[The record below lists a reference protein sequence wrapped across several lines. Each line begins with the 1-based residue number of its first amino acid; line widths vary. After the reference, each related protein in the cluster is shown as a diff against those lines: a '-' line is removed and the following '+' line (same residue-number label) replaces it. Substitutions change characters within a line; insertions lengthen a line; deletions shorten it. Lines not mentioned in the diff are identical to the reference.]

1 MISLKED
8 DNDEINYDSLF
19 DKSQSSIIKNT
30 KNLFG
35 ELPKKKLIFEIN
47 HTKKFFVFTKEKINS
62 KLSETEKEEKESFL
76 KTKRSKKRRN
86 RRENRDNMRKKIK
99 RGFFNNAL
107 NKKLNNKLKSIG
119 SKKYFEKFPQL
130 FICDIDRKRN
140 KKILNIT
147 LREIF
152 EQSELYKNED
162 KKGLKKYYHNLEVV
176 QSEEIKE
183 NKIFKAI
190 LNKTF
195 IELYEEYI
203 NSDEFIIDEIERL
216 KKNKMSDEYIKRY
229 KNLAKNLIG
238 FFCQ

>member
-47 HTKKFFVFTKEKINS
+47 HTKKFFLFTKEKINS
-62 KLSETEKEEKESFL
+62 KLSETEKEEKESLL

-162 KKGLKKYYHNLEVV
+162 KKGLKKYYHNLKVV
-176 QSEEIKE
+176 QSEEVKE

-203 NSDEFIIDEIERL
+203 NSDEFAIDEIERL

-229 KNLAKNLIG
+229 KNLAKNLIE